1 MTTKIQGW
9 SAGLII
15 GSYALTGALAHS
27 EMHPRDLFLPA
38 EISTQQAAAMI
49 PPVLPAPVADTAG
62 SRQSRTF
69 TLQYADAASVLGTLR
84 YHHGALFSKEDV
96 LQADPL
102 TNSLFIDAGAQVLTR
117 TEAWLTLM
125 DKPQQQVQITAH
137 IVSGSREALHELG
150 LQWGT
155 VLPSPDKGNRLQLHQ
170 ARGNNTFTFNI
181 ARISGHLLEMELTA
195 LEQEQQLDIV
205 ASPRLTTAH
214 EHPASI
220 KQGSEIPYTTQSFES
235 GPQVQFREAVLG
247 MEVTPQILRENK
259 VRLTLHISRNAPG
272 VALIQNGSEQYAID
286 KQEITT
292 QVVVRNGETLILGG
306 IFQQDK
312 GKQVT
317 GVPYLSAIPLMGKL
331 FTHQYDKLSRREL
344 VIFITPQLIDI

>member
-1 MTTKIQGW
+1 M
-9 SAGLII
+9 L
-15 GSYALTGALAHS
+15 
-27 EMHPRDLFLPA
+27 
-38 EISTQQAAAMI
+38 
-49 PPVLPAPVADTAG
+49 
-62 SRQSRTF
+62 SR
-69 TLQYADAASVLGTLR
+69 A
-84 YHHGALFSKEDV
+84 
-96 LQADPL
+96 
-102 TNSLFIDAGAQVLTR
+102 
-117 TEAWLTLM
+117 EAWLAQM
-125 DKPQQQVQITAH
+125 DQPQQQVQITAH
-137 IVSGSREALHELG
+137 IVSGSREGLHELG

-155 VLPSPDKGNRLQLHQ
+155 VLPSPESGNRLQLHQ

-181 ARISGHLLEMELTA
+181 ARLGGHLLEMELSA

-220 KQGSEIPYTTQSFES
+220 KQGAEIPYTTQNHES
-235 GPQVQFREAVLG
+235 GSQVQFREAVLG
-247 MEVTPQILRENK
+247 MEVTPQILRDNK

-272 VALIQNGSEQYAID
+272 AALMQNGSEQYSID

-292 QVVVRNGETLILGG
+292 QVIVRSGETLILGG

-312 GKQVT
+312 GRQVT
-317 GVPYLSAIPLMGKL
+317 GVPYLSSIPLMGKL